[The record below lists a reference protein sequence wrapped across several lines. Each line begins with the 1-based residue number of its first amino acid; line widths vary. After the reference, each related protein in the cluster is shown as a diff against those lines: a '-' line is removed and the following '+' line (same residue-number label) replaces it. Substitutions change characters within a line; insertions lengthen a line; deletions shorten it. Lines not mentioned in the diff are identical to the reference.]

1 MYTDQITIPIA
12 TDEQVKD
19 FHRKH
24 PLFKTDGIPISF
36 EDLTAAL
43 AVFKMNGTLRSYQCV
58 TRITDKKD
66 NGDGTYSS
74 IISYKSYNNNNCWLI
89 ILF

>member
-1 MYTDQITIPIA
+1 MYTDQITIPVA

-24 PLFKTDGIPISF
+24 PLFETAGIPISL

-58 TRITDKKD
+58 TCITEKKD

-74 IISYKSYNNNNCWLI
+74 VISCKTYS
-89 ILF
+89 FGG